1 MTAILHAGWLNE
13 NQNRRYPFLDSATM
27 EDQTGTLRVPD
38 ELIVDLVFPVHA
50 VDYDLTK
57 FYLQRLTVFA
67 GGIVLEIGYEGVS
80 DPIAVRSVTE
90 AEHAEN
96 AGYYLD
102 GRGDFEDSAGRIAIG
117 RIEQIRKFGGS
128 YTFDPSAT
136 RLLPTVLRPSLKGV
150 RAMRVVSATNEES
163 EYLQGDIELIAG
175 SNIELEVITAP
186 GGDKQLRISAVNNPG
201 YEQPCDCPDTSR
213 GRCIET
219 INEIPPDANGNFT
232 LEGDGCLSITAF
244 GNGVAFNDTCAEP
257 CCGCAELDTLRSE
270 LARLGSQVTTQLAFA
285 QRLSGNMDQLR
296 DVILASKLGVVNP
309 CG

>member
-1 MTAILHAGWLNE
+1 MTAVLHAGWLNE

-27 EDQTGTLRVPD
+27 LDQTGTLRVPD

-57 FYLQRLTVFA
+57 FYLRRLVVFA
-67 GGIVLEIGYEGVS
+67 AGVVVELGYEGE
-80 DPIAVRSVTE
+80 PEAIAARSITE
-90 AEHAEN
+90 AEHVEN

-102 GRGDFEDSAGRIAIG
+102 GRGDFEDSVGRIAIG
-117 RIEQIRKFGGS
+117 RINEIKKYGGM

-150 RAMRVVSATNEES
+150 RAIRVVSATNEES
-163 EYLQGDIELIAG
+163 EYLQDDIELIAG
-175 SNIELEVITAP
+175 SNIELEVITTG

-201 YEQPCDCPDTSR
+201 YEQSCDCPDTQR

-219 INEIPPDANGNFT
+219 INEIPPDANGNFE
-232 LEGDGCLSITAF
+232 LKGDGCLSITAL
-244 GNGVAFNDTCAEP
+244 GNGVTLNDTCAEP
-257 CCGCAELDTLRSE
+257 CCGCEELDTLRSE
-270 LARLGSQVTTQLAFA
+270 LARLGSQVATQLAFA